1 MTRGRTASRLLST
14 PYIWAATTYF
24 AEGLPF
30 SLVRQVS
37 PIYFKDL
44 GASLPAIGLT
54 SLYGLSWSLKFLWAP
69 FLDRYGTKR
78 KWLLLFQ
85 ALLAAAVL
93 GCAALAAGPYAL
105 AAGAAAFLAVAL
117 VSATHDIAV
126 DGYYLEALDVQGQA
140 RFVGYRVMAYRLAMI
155 AGAGGVVALSQ
166 YKGWPAAFATGAA
179 VLGLLA
185 LYHARFLPDPE
196 AERGPGKTDRIGRPM
211 RSIATAA
218 AFLAGAAVFVLWAW
232 RSSLSRRILG
242 DLLNNLASLGRLV
255 PLSGWIGTGLLVLL
269 LALLTL
275 RRKTP
280 KKPLA
285 SRSFYAASF
294 LSFLD
299 QERIGLALAFI
310 VLYRTGESLL
320 GAMAAPFLLD
330 LGIGKAQYG
339 LVSGTLGISCSI
351 LGALAGGAVIAR
363 AGLARAIW
371 PFTLAQNLTN
381 LLYMT
386 LAVHYRGLLSGIGH
400 AACRASLALV
410 AAVHGFDQFAG
421 GLGTAVFS
429 YYLMRCCKP
438 AFKASHFAIVSGL
451 MTVGGAF
458 FGASSG
464 FLASWLGYGAFFGAS
479 FLASLPGMCL
489 IPFLPFVGGFPTPRQ
504 GAPSTSAE

>member
-1 MTRGRTASRLLST
+1 MTRGRAASRLLST
-14 PYIWAATTYF
+14 PYIWAGTTYF

-37 PIYFKDL
+37 PVYFKDL

-69 FLDRYGTKR
+69 FLDQYGTKR

-85 ALLAAAVL
+85 ALLAAVL
-93 GCAALAAGPYAL
+93 VGCAALAAGPYAL
-105 AAGAAAFLAVAL
+105 AAGAVAFLGVAL
-117 VSATHDIAV
+117 LSATHDIAV
-126 DGYYLEALDVQGQA
+126 DGYYLEALDAQGQA

-166 YKGWPAAFATGAA
+166 YKGWPVAFATGAA

-196 AERGPGKTDRIGRPM
+196 GEPRPGKADRAGPVRG
-211 RSIATAA
+211 IAAAA
-218 AFLAGAAVFVLWAW
+218 AFLAGAATLVLWAW
-232 RSSLSRRILG
+232 QFPSSKQILR
-242 DLLNNLASLGRLV
+242 DLLDKVAGLGRLL
-255 PLSGWIGTGLLVLL
+255 PLSGWIGTGLFVLL
-269 LALLTL
+269 LALLAV
-275 RRKTP
+275 RRKLPKTP
-280 KKPLA
+280 SAP
-285 SRSFYAASF
+285 RSFYAASF

-330 LGIGKAQYG
+330 LGIDKAQYG
-339 LVSGTLGISCSI
+339 LVAGTLGISCSI
-351 LGALAGGAVIAR
+351 LGALAGGAGIAR
-363 AGLARAIW
+363 AGLAKAIW

-381 LLYMT
+381 LLYMA
-386 LAVHYRGLLSGIGH
+386 LAVHYRDLLPGVGH
-400 AACRASLALV
+400 APGQASLALV

-464 FLASWLGYGAFFGAS
+464 FLASWLGYGVFFGAS

-489 IPFLPFVGGFPTPRQ
+489 IPFLPFVGSFGPSGQ
-504 GAPSTSAE
+504 GPPSTPAK